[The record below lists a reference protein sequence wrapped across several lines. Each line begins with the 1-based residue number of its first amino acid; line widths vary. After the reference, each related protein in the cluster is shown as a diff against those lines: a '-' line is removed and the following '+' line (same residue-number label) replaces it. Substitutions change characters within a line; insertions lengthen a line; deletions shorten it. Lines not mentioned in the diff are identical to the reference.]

1 MRSRDESRDG
11 RARGGRPAR
20 YCSGACR
27 QRAFRERATR
37 ERAGSERAT
46 REPTAGH
53 PPERAAPRTQGTGLP
68 RALDSFVGRE
78 RELARLRTLL
88 RSARLLTLIGPGG
101 VGKTR
106 LALELARG
114 VRGGR
119 EGGAQLVELDAL
131 RDGDLLCQAVAAALG
146 AGERSG
152 RAGVEAIVHA
162 LGPRPLLI
170 VLDNCEH
177 LVEGCA
183 RLAATLL
190 ARCPGLRIL
199 ATSRETLRVPGEV
212 VFRVGE
218 LSLSAAE
225 GSEAGAGE
233 DTTAL
238 LRSEAVRLFAERARA
253 ADPGFALGPGNA
265 RTVAEI
271 CRRLDGLPLA
281 IELAAG
287 RTGSLPLGDIL
298 RGLDD
303 QLSLL
308 TDGSRTGPGRHR
320 ELRAA
325 IDWSYRLLDPVEQ
338 AVFRRLSV
346 LGGGFDAR
354 GAAEVCAGGGAADT
368 EVRPD
373 QVLRVV
379 CALEAK
385 SLIVRMRQGDPDTAR
400 FRQLSAI
407 RGYGMD
413 RLAESGELHTTWHRA
428 LDRLAGQ
435 EAGAP
440 EPVFADTVEGP
451 LSGERENLA
460 AAVAYTSGRSD
471 SRYVPLAIA
480 LARLRYQQE
489 QLTAARTV
497 LSEVLD
503 RASDGVHRGMALA
516 LAARC
521 ACLQADHTAALAL
534 ADEAVAV
541 ERAGNRPGGL
551 ANALDALAA
560 ARLCRS
566 EFAEAV
572 AVFAECL
579 DVVRTLGRPLDT
591 ALCRHHLAWA
601 LLHTGQAT
609 EADELMARCLPDL
622 RAGAPTGQLTA
633 ALHTV
638 GAIRLAQGDFD
649 AAEDMFAE
657 VLHTTSGETFHALY
671 PLEGL
676 AIVAGERG
684 DMRRSLRL
692 YAAAAAARRRLD
704 TEPEAHWR
712 GQVEAAAARARERV
726 SSARA
731 EAALEAGR
739 RLRGDALFAYA
750 LRETG
755 EMRETRGT
763 RDGTG
768 RADPDGVVSAVAPSP
783 LTERESAVARLVAES
798 LTNRQ
803 IAAHLGL
810 SKSTVAS
817 HLDRVRDKL
826 GLRSRTQIAL
836 WVASQTHPHPH
847 PGSEVS

>member
-1 MRSRDESRDG
+1 MPDG
-11 RARGGRPAR
+11 PAVQA
-20 YCSGACR
+20 S
-27 QRAFRERATR
+27 
-37 ERAGSERAT
+37 
-46 REPTAGH
+46 
-53 PPERAAPRTQGTGLP
+53 GLP
-68 RALDSFVGRE
+68 YALDSFVGRE

-88 RSARLLTLIGPGG
+88 KSARLLTLAGPGG

-106 LALELARG
+106 LAVELAKG

-119 EGGAQLVELDAL
+119 DGRARLVELEAL
-131 RDGDLLCQAVAAALG
+131 RDGEQLPQAVAAALG
-146 AGERSG
+146 VGERGG
-152 RAGVEAIVHA
+152 RAGVEALVHA
-162 LGPRPLLI
+162 LGTRTLLI

-177 LVEGCA
+177 LAQACA
-183 RLAATLL
+183 QLAATLL

-212 VFRVGE
+212 VFRVGV
-218 LSLSAAE
+218 LSLS
-225 GSEAGAGE
+225 SAGE
-233 DTTAL
+233 GEDAKAPQ
-238 LRSEAVRLFAERARA
+238 RSEAVRLFADRARA
-253 ADPGFALGPGNA
+253 ADPGFALGPGNI

-303 QLSLL
+303 QLTLL

-325 IDWSYRLLDPVEQ
+325 IDWSHRLLDPVEQ

-354 GAAEVCAGGGAADT
+354 GAAEVCADGGGDGADT
-368 EVRPD
+368 GVRPE

-385 SLIVRMRQGDPDTAR
+385 SLIVRMRDGDPDTAR

-407 RGYGMD
+407 RTYGMD
-413 RLAESGELHTTWHRA
+413 RLGESGELHTTWDRA
-428 LDRLAGQ
+428 LDRLAGRA
-435 EAGAP
+435 AGP
-440 EPVFADTVEGP
+440 PGSVFADTAEGP
-451 LSGERENLA
+451 LGGERENLA
-460 AAVAYTSGRSD
+460 AAVAYTSDRGD
-471 SRYVPLAIA
+471 GRYVPLALA
-480 LARLRYQQE
+480 LARLRYHQE
-489 QLTAARTV
+489 QLTAARTLLTGV
-497 LSEVLD
+497 LE
-503 RASDGVHRGMALA
+503 RASGGVHRGVALA
-516 LAARC
+516 LAARS
-521 ACLQADHTAALAL
+521 ACLQADHTVALAF

-541 ERAGNRPGGL
+541 ERAGERPGGL
-551 ANALDALAA
+551 ANALDALGA

-566 EFAEAV
+566 EFCEAV

-579 DVVRTLGRPLDT
+579 SVVRTLGRPLDT

-601 LLHTGQAT
+601 LLHTGRAT
-609 EADELMARCLPDL
+609 EADELMARCLPEL
-622 RAGAPTGQLTA
+622 RAGAPSGQLMA

-638 GAIRLAQGDFD
+638 GAIRLVQRDFD

-657 VLHTTSGETFHALY
+657 VLHRASGEPASGETTSGETASGESFHALY

-692 YAAAAAARRRLD
+692 FAAAAAARRRLD

-712 GQVEAAAARARERV
+712 SQVEAAAARARDRLAP
-726 SSARA
+726 SGA
-731 EAALEAGR
+731 EAALTAGR
-739 RLRGDALFAYA
+739 RLRGGALVGYA
-750 LRETG
+750 LQG
-755 EMRETRGT
+755 TRGGHH
-763 RDGTG
+763 DLS
-768 RADPDGVVSAVAPSP
+768 GVARTVWESP
-783 LTERESAVARLVAES
+783 LTERESTVARLVATG

-803 IAAHLGL
+803 IGSHLGL

-817 HLDRVRDKL
+817 HLDRIRDKL

-836 WVASQTHPHPH
+836 WVAAQTRPQHG
-847 PGSEVS
+847 PGVS

>member
-1 MRSRDESRDG
+1 M
-11 RARGGRPAR
+11 
-20 YCSGACR
+20 
-27 QRAFRERATR
+27 RERTTT
-37 ERAGSERAT
+37 GN
-46 REPTAGH
+46 
-53 PPERAAPRTQGTGLP
+53 PPERAAPHAGPGLP
-68 RALDSFVGRE
+68 HSLDSFVGRE

-88 RSARLLTLIGPGG
+88 RSARLLTLVGPGG

-114 VRGGR
+114 VRGSRAGR
-119 EGGAQLVELDAL
+119 TQMVELEAL
-131 RDGDLLCQAVAAALG
+131 HDGELLPQTVAGALG
-146 AGERSG
+146 VGERGG
-152 RAGVEAIVHA
+152 RAGVEALVHA
-162 LGPRPLLI
+162 LGTRTRLI

-177 LVEGCA
+177 LVEACA
-183 RLAATLL
+183 HLAATLL

-199 ATSRETLRVPGEV
+199 ATSREPLRVPGEV

-218 LSLSAAE
+218 LSLSP
-225 GSEAGAGE
+225 AGESQVGEGE
-233 DTTAL
+233 DTAVL

-253 ADPGFALGPGNA
+253 TDPGFALGSGNA

-325 IDWSYRLLDPVEQ
+325 IDWSHRLLDPVER

-354 GAAEVCAGGGAADT
+354 GAAAVCADGGGGGADT
-368 EVRPD
+368 GRGGAGAGVRPEE
-373 QVLRVV
+373 VLRVV

-385 SLIVRMRQGDPDTAR
+385 SLIVRMRDGDPDTAR

-407 RGYGMD
+407 RTYGMD

-435 EAGAP
+435 AAGAP
-440 EPVFADTVEGP
+440 ASVFADTAEGP

-480 LARLRYQQE
+480 LARSRYQQE
-489 QLTAARTV
+489 QLTAARTLLSGV
-497 LSEVLD
+497 LE
-503 RASDGVHRGMALA
+503 RASDGVHRGVALA
-516 LAARC
+516 LAARS

-541 ERAGNRPGGL
+541 ERAGNCPGGL
-551 ANALDALAA
+551 VNALDALGA

-566 EFAEAV
+566 EFPDAV

-579 DVVRTLGRPLDT
+579 GVVRTLHRPLDT

-601 LLHTGQAT
+601 LLHTGRAT
-609 EADELMARCLPDL
+609 EADELMARCLPEL
-622 RAGAPTGQLTA
+622 RAGAPAGQVTA

-638 GAIRLAQGDFD
+638 GAIRLAQRDFD
-649 AAEDMFAE
+649 AAEAMFAE
-657 VLHTTSGETFHALY
+657 VLHMTSGESYHALY

-676 AIVAGERG
+676 AIVEGERG
-684 DMRRSLRL
+684 DMQRSLRL

-712 GQVEAAAARARERV
+712 GQVEAAAARARDRLTQ
-726 SSARA
+726 SGAQ
-731 EAALEAGR
+731 AALAAGR
-739 RLRGDALFAYA
+739 RLHGDALVAYA
-750 LRETG
+750 LRG
-755 EMRETRGT
+755 RRGGSV
-763 RDGTG
+763 RVDG
-768 RADPDGVVSAVAPSP
+768 AACAVVVSP
-783 LTERESAVARLVAES
+783 LTERETVVAGLVAEG

-826 GLRSRTQIAL
+826 GVRSRTQIAL
-836 WVASQTHPHPH
+836 WVAGQAPRH
-847 PGSEVS
+847 PGAEVS